1 MFILRRAPH
10 DEFTLRTFVQL
21 SQSVNFEHD
30 AFYLAA
36 SYLTDSMWTVE
47 HKRVLEAYSNVQ
59 LPDSTDYQD
68 TPRDFYK
75 NIFENN
81 IKSNLVLVGTKDHYT
96 SDHFNPWKD
105 HKPEVLSYLENV
117 MIKHPDKTFILF
129 TSLESVHPLI
139 HLPNLR
145 IIPWGGDITNQEHE
159 YKNLTPV
166 TEKNM
171 NSSLNYLSLNRN
183 HRYQREMLVSLLLE
197 YQLEPHGLI
206 SCMFQDRIY
215 SKNIRFWNFKVHE
228 QIQDLFV
235 AGRKKLKT
243 YQFNLKDEYAIYE
256 KLDND
261 NVTNFKNKL
270 CNYYKDTFVEIIN
283 ETSFFETCFLIT
295 EKTANCIYGS
305 NFPIWISSKGTVDF
319 LRNTGLDVFD
329 DIVDHSYDDIHDPI
343 HRLNSALELNFRLLM
358 DNTLIKKLWI
368 KNKDRFINNHNFLK
382 NNMHEFYK
390 NRTVELFKHHVP
402 Q

>member
-21 SQSVNFEHD
+21 SQSIKCQHD

-36 SYLTDSMWTVE
+36 PYLTDHMWTTE
-47 HKRVLEAYSNVQ
+47 HKRVLKTYSDIPLSN
-59 LPDSTDYQD
+59 LDDYQD
-68 TPRDFYK
+68 TPQDFYK

-96 SDHFNPWKD
+96 ADHFNPWKD
-105 HKPEVLSYLENV
+105 HQPSVLKYLENV

-129 TSLESVHPLI
+129 TSLEHLDPLI

-145 IIPWGGDITNQEHE
+145 IIPWGGDITNQEFE
-159 YKNLTPV
+159 YKNLTAI

-171 NSSLNYLSLNRN
+171 NSSINYLSLNRN

-197 YQLEPHGLI
+197 YQLESRGLV
-206 SCMFQDRIY
+206 SCMFQD
-215 SKNIRFWNFKVHE
+215 KLHAQNMRFWNFNGNE
-228 QIQDLFV
+228 SIRDLFV

-243 YQFNLKDEYAIYE
+243 HQFNLNDEYTIYE
-256 KLDND
+256 NLDND

-319 LRNTGLDVFD
+319 LRSMGLDVFD
-329 DIVDHSYDDIHDPI
+329 DIVDHSYDEIHDPVL
-343 HRLNSALELNFRLLM
+343 RLNSALELNFRLLM

-368 KNKDRFINNHNFLK
+368 KNKDRFIKNHNFLK
-382 NNMHEFYK
+382 NNMYEFYK
-390 NRTVELFKHHVP
+390 NRTVQSFKHHVP